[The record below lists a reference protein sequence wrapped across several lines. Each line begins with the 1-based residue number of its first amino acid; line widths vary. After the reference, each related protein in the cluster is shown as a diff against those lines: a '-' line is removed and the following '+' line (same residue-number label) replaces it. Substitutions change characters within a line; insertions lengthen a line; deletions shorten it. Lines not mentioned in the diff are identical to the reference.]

1 MKPSILRNLALS
13 VPLLCMTVPIGA
25 DRGQGEPIATT
36 GGPRVPIAGCFYYE
50 HDSFRG
56 ARRDLPIGLRRRYVG
71 DDWNDQISSI
81 ACAPGCGL
89 KVYEHRD
96 FGGYSKVFRGKMVYV
111 GDAWNDDISSLEV
124 VNSGGCRAE

>member
-1 MKPSILRNLALS
+1 MNPSILRILALS
-13 VPLLCMTVPIGA
+13 VPLLLTAVAIGA
-25 DRGQGEPIATT
+25 DAGQGEPIATT
-36 GGPRVPIAGCFYYE
+36 GGPRVPIAGCFYYA

-56 ARRDLPIGLRRRYVG
+56 ARRDIPLGLRRRYVG
-71 DDWNDQISSI
+71 DEWNDQISSI

-96 FGGYSKVFRGKMVYV
+96 FGGYSKIFRGKMVYV